1 MMRQALD
8 FLLDVLLQ
16 PFAVILLLRFHLQ
29 WLRAPLRNPFG
40 EFIMGLTNFI
50 VLPVRRYI
58 PSFKGLDS
66 STLLL
71 AYFFELV
78 YLYLYEFIWM
88 YTPPEGNYLY
98 LGLVAVGLVR
108 LLSLSITLLMFATII
123 QAILSWVNPHTALSP
138 ILNTVTFPFIK
149 PIQNRIPPVGN
160 VDLSAFVLIIL
171 CQLTV
176 MVPIAYLELL
186 MRRIV

>member
-16 PFAVILLLRFHLQ
+16 PFAIILLLRFHLQ

-50 VLPVRRYI
+50 VLPTRRYI
-58 PSFKGLDS
+58 PSFKGYDT

-71 AYFFELV
+71 AYVFEALYM
-78 YLYLYEFIWM
+78 YLSEFIWI
-88 YTPPEGNYLY
+88 YSSPDGNYLFI
-98 LGLVAVGLVR
+98 GLLTVTLVR
-108 LLSLSITLLMFATII
+108 LLSLSISLLMFATII
-123 QAILSWVNPHTALSP
+123 QAILSWINPHTALSP
-138 ILNTVTFPFIK
+138 ILNTVTFPFLK
-149 PIQNRIPPVGN
+149 PLQNRIPPVGN

-171 CQLTV
+171 CQLTL
-176 MVPIAYLELL
+176 MIPAYYLDKL
-186 MRRIV
+186 MRSFI